1 MLIVLFLFSK
11 WLCLYK
17 IAISCLI
24 FSFFYAICS
33 SIWNFF
39 FTCFLF
45 FYCNH
50 IFSIVGAIKKMT
62 IKELKDFVY
71 EKYYEWVRFIKESTY
86 YSTKHQ
92 RRSFLSFATK
102 LIEKWLF
109 LLIPKN
115 QSQLKRRKHKSGKKN
130 QK

>member
-1 MLIVLFLFSK
+1 MLIILFLFSK

-24 FSFFYAICS
+24 FSFFYALCS

-39 FTCFLF
+39 SLVFC
-45 FYCNH
+45 
-50 IFSIVGAIKKMT
+50 FSIVISVVGAIKKMT

-102 LIEKWLF
+102 LIEKCLI

-115 QSQLKRRKHKSGKKN
+115 QSQLKRKKNKSGKKN

>member
-1 MLIVLFLFSK
+1 MLIILFLFSK

-39 FTCFLF
+39 SLVFCFS
-45 FYCNH
+45 
-50 IFSIVGAIKKMT
+50 IVISIVGAIKKMT

-71 EKYYEWVRFIKESTY
+71 EKYYKWVRFIKESTY

-115 QSQLKRRKHKSGKKN
+115 QSQLKRRKHKSDKKN

>member
-1 MLIVLFLFSK
+1 MLIILFLFSK

-39 FTCFLF
+39 SLVFCFS
-45 FYCNH
+45 
-50 IFSIVGAIKKMT
+50 IVISIVGAIKKMT

-71 EKYYEWVRFIKESTY
+71 EKYYKWVRFIKESTY

>member
-1 MLIVLFLFSK
+1 MLIILFLFSK

-24 FSFFYAICS
+24 FSFFYALCS

-39 FTCFLF
+39 SLAFC
-45 FYCNH
+45 
-50 IFSIVGAIKKMT
+50 FSIVISVVGAIKKMT